1 MNRTLEGERLRGVP
15 ACRLSGR
22 EAAPGGR
29 TLDIDR
35 LLTAPGHRSAT
46 HDARLTMADGRIAAI
61 DVTDGPG
68 RNGRIAL
75 PAMVNAHDHGYGV
88 RPLALGGADDALEC
102 WIASLSRVTVEPR
115 LEAAIAFG
123 RMVLAG
129 IGATVHCHNSL
140 VADQMEQALPPGRLF
155 DAACRHG
162 FRRID
167 GSDDYGDVVPGAR
180 ADRWCSTTRRPSR
193 AS

>member
-1 MNRTLEGERLRGVP
+1 MDFVAADSEFFDDGVTGWGRREDLPPELRADNERP
-15 ACRLSGR
+15 IES
-22 EAAPGGR
+22 
-29 TLDIDR
+29 
-35 LLTAPGHRSAT
+35 
-46 HDARLTMADGRIAAI
+46 GRIAAI
-61 DVTDGPG
+61 RTDDDHG
-68 RNGRIAL
+68 RAGRIAL

-88 RPLALGGADDALEC
+88 RPTALGGADDALEC
-102 WIASLSRVTVEPR
+102 WIAALPRVTVETR
-115 LEAAIAFG
+115 LEAAVAFG
-123 RMVLAG
+123 RMALAG